1 MNNKSKPSSKLGLI
15 IKILMIA
22 KLLFSILQLLIKM
35 LK

>member
-1 MNNKSKPSSKLGLI
+1 MCSNKSKPSVKLGLI

-22 KLLFSILQLLIKM
+22 KLLLSVLQLL

>member
-1 MNNKSKPSSKLGLI
+1 MCNNKSKTSSKLVPI

-22 KLLFSILQLLIKM
+22 KLLLSMLRLL

>member
-1 MNNKSKPSSKLGLI
+1 MNNNKSRSSKNLDLI

-22 KLLFSILQLLIKM
+22 KLLISILQLL

>member
-1 MNNKSKPSSKLGLI
+1 MINNKSKPSITLGLI

-22 KLLFSILQLLIKM
+22 KLLLTILQLL